1 MEKLRQ
7 SKSLTGNRFYIQKK
21 HSLLNEF
28 KTERKSSK
36 IKTKRTQRKKKTQF
50 QSFWSKL
57 NSKKNNSIH
66 MI

>member
-7 SKSLTGNRFYIQKK
+7 SKSFTGNRFYIQKK

-50 QSFWSKL
+50 QSF
-57 NSKKNNSIH
+57 
-66 MI
+66 